1 MELLFIRHGQ
11 GEHTLDVPDSLH
23 TSDPSLTFEGINQ
36 AKELKRNFSLTHS
49 DVLIISPVR
58 RTLQTAQI
66 WSEDSACK
74 KIVSPLVSPRMFPQN
89 PEWVTLPCDQI
100 LTKDKIREDYPD
112 FHVEEERAG
121 EWWEKGINTLPDTE
135 FQILAKDF
143 LEWCKSFGNHRIY
156 IVSHDGTITSYRQF
170 ITGRE
175 LSRKDFP
182 KETWFLKVQ
191 YNR

>member
-1 MELLFIRHGQ
+1 
-11 GEHTLDVPDSLH
+11 
-23 TSDPSLTFEGINQ
+23 
-36 AKELKRNFSLTHS
+36 
-49 DVLIISPVR
+49 
-58 RTLQTAQI
+58 
-66 WSEDSACK
+66 
-74 KIVSPLVSPRMFPQN
+74 
-89 PEWVTLPCDQI
+89 
-100 LTKDKIREDYPD
+100 
-112 FHVEEERAG
+112 VEEERAG
-121 EWWEKGINTLPDTE
+121 EWWEKGMNTLPDTE

-143 LEWCKSFGNHRIY
+143 LEWCKSFWNHRIY